1 MAFAISSYDDTPISV
16 YLDRLTDRGG
26 QLSYLVRGGEEPVG
40 PGGFFSLGLSWWTFV
55 PLFFGLVSL
64 VLIYLIHLLKEG
76 SGSMAKALKE
86 MQGEEG

>member
-1 MAFAISSYDDTPISV
+1 MAFTVSSYDTPISV

-26 QLSYLVRGGEEPVG
+26 RLSYLVSGGEEPLG
-40 PGGFFSLGLSWWTFV
+40 INGFFSLGLSGWTLV

-64 VLIYLIHLLKEG
+64 AWAYLIHLLKEG